1 MKVFVAH
8 LAISFISVIIFVIYA
23 LGGLR
28 YVSHL
33 DENTCDLTYMFE
45 YPQYVRIELDDKVEK
60 RHPRYGLYAY
70 GEGFVTDKLRK
81 KQFTGIPVLFIPG
94 NAGSHEQVRSLASV
108 SLRMGLKRRTSYHFD
123 YFSVSLA
130 EGYSAL
136 YGGVLADQTA
146 FVAESIQRIFKLY
159 KKKTEKIVLIGH
171 SMGGIVAKAA
181 LLHDNP
187 HNKTLASLLI
197 TLATPHIPRIAFDKT
212 TCDFYYEV
220 NNRAMDLKMLGTS
233 VISIGGGSRDVM
245 VTTAQMIDPHA
256 DLNLIG
262 STVPDCW
269 KSLDH
274 LSILWCRQFVIP
286 LVRALF
292 DSVDVSEGNAIISN
306 DRDKRLQ
313 AFNYHLINRYSNK
326 YFTHYNEKVTFH
338 SPGEWI
344 EITEEQYTFRDS
356 IDKNKKKSD
365 SSQIYLMIPIHTKFT
380 HLGIDAI
387 DLEVKDWLFSCSAT
401 SHNELKSCQWGW
413 NLTNRTRVIPALKG
427 DLKRTVDLDLK
438 DLRSNEELTHIVVR
452 IPKKMSDLSTIHID
466 LYSLDDSSISRG
478 VVALDSRSSWISK
491 GVSTISSVYKSS
503 IMKLAGNNIRHYVYL
518 RGINDVVSV
527 KLKKLDANRRND
539 DDNDIKYAHAVIEL
553 LEPQNNSNSTV
564 INQVRVLSMSD
575 MGRKNIFRI
584 QTSATAVLRLTLEPQ
599 YSYEF
604 EITQGGMIDRMA
616 MYVRDRW
623 DRLHLVLMSLCLLII
638 STRID
643 KESPG
648 TRMMY
653 FITNVGIIFQ
663 DLVVEFSVAVGFL
676 LVSALSTCFTVIFSG
691 SLVHNFAAKF
701 LARVIVLFPLSWYN
715 WLLSEGTYEHLPI
728 LSSLLVMSLIST
740 SCGAI
745 AMLISVIIYLLKL
758 TRMYEEYL
766 EELLM
771 SSFQIITKKFDKF
784 LKSRK
789 SQKSSQENIEDIN
802 PRTNILNHLIL
813 FIMWTLAAIPAVPSV
828 LVWAKNFSYES
839 RLSTEDPIM
848 LWSWVV
854 ITGWGSLG
862 LVRIPKSHPNKYINL
877 IGVNLQRILGWSSLL
892 AAGSKHPAFY
902 QWTIPP
908 IVAISITCIVILSLL
923 SYFGKKED
931 TQQEQI
937 IENTE
942 KICPVNGQPSVS
954 EDNKSSP
961 ERDDNATKE
970 TNIKGELR

>member
-1 MKVFVAH
+1 MKVFVVH
-8 LAISFISVIIFVIYA
+8 LSIFFISVIIFIIYT

-28 YVSHL
+28 YVSNL
-33 DENTCDLTYMFE
+33 EENTCDLTYMFE

-60 RHPRYGLYAY
+60 LYPRYGLYAY

-108 SLRMGLKRRTSYHFD
+108 SLRLGLKQRTSYHFD

-146 FVAESIQRIFKLY
+146 FVAESIQRILKLY

-181 LLHDNP
+181 LLHNNP
-187 HNKTLASLLI
+187 DNKTLASLLI

-212 TCDFYYEV
+212 TCDFYHEV
-220 NNRAMDLKMLGTS
+220 NNRAMDLKKLETS
-233 VISIGGGSRDVM
+233 IISIGGGSRDIV

-256 DLNLIG
+256 DLSLIG
-262 STVPDCW
+262 SAVPDCW
-269 KSLDH
+269 KALDH

-292 DSVDVSEGNAIISN
+292 DSVDISEGNAIISN
-306 DRDKRLQ
+306 DHDKRLQ
-313 AFNYHLINRYSNK
+313 AFNYHLTNRYANK
-326 YFTHYNEKVTFH
+326 YLTHYHEKVTFH

-344 EITEEQYTFRDS
+344 EITEEQYTFRELN
-356 IDKNKKKSD
+356 DKNKKKSD
-365 SSQIYLMIPIHTKFT
+365 SSQIYLMIPIDQNFT

-387 DLEVKDWLFSCSAT
+387 DLEVQDWLFTCSA
-401 SHNELKSCQWGW
+401 SHDRFKSCKWGW
-413 NLTNRTRVIPALKG
+413 NLTNQTRVIPTFKR
-427 DLKRTVDLDLK
+427 DLKKTVDLDLK
-438 DLRSNEELTHIVVR
+438 YVRSNEELTHIVVR
-452 IPKKMSDLSTIHID
+452 IPKTTSDSSTIHID
-466 LYSLDDSSISRG
+466 LYSLDDSSTSRG
-478 VVALDSRSSWISK
+478 VIIPDTSLNWIPR
-491 GVSTISSVYKSS
+491 GVSTISPVSKSS
-503 IMKLAGNNIRHYVYL
+503 LLKLTGTNTRHYVHL
-518 RGINDVVSV
+518 RGFSDVLSV
-527 KLKKLDANRRND
+527 KLKKLDVNTH
-539 DDNDIKYAHAVIEL
+539 DDNDRKYAHAVIEL
-553 LEPQNNSNSTV
+553 LEPQSNSNSTV
-564 INQVRVLSMSD
+564 INQFRVLSIGD
-575 MGRKNIFRI
+575 IGRKNIFRI
-584 QTSATAVLRLTLEPQ
+584 QTSATPVLRFTLEPQ

-604 EITQGGMIDRMA
+604 EIAQGGMIDRMG

-623 DRLHLVLMSLCLLII
+623 DRLYLVLMSLCLLII

-643 KESPG
+643 EEASG
-648 TRMMY
+648 TRIMY
-653 FITNVGIIFQ
+653 FITTLGIILQ
-663 DLVVEFSVAVGFL
+663 DLVVEFSASLGFL
-676 LVSALSTCFTVIFSG
+676 YVLALSTCFTVIFSG

-701 LARVIVLFPLSWYN
+701 LARAITLFPLSWYN

-789 SQKSSQENIEDIN
+789 SRKSSEDNSEDIN
-802 PRTNILNHLIL
+802 PKTNILNHLIL
-813 FIMWTLAAIPAVPSV
+813 FITWSLAAIPAVPSV

-862 LVRIPKSHPNKYINL
+862 LVRIPKRHTNKYINL
-877 IGVNLQRILGWSSLL
+877 IGVNLQRILGWLL
-892 AAGSKHPAFY
+892 LLTAGSKNPAFY

-908 IVAISITCIVILSLL
+908 IVALSITCIVILSLL
-923 SYFGKKED
+923 SRFGREED

-937 IENTE
+937 AENNG
-942 KICPVNGQPSVS
+942 IISVVNGQTSVS
-954 EDNKSSP
+954 GDNEISS
-961 ERDDNATKE
+961 ESDEVKAKE
-970 TNIKGELR
+970 N